1 MCKSQNEKKKTVL
14 CGKAINLA
22 SLFQMLLNRRSFV
35 RKLSDEDI
43 ISLYKEKLW
52 TSCIDELYQRYAH
65 MVFGVCLKYVK
76 QIENAEDL
84 TLSLFTSLSEKL
96 LHHQVLHFKS
106 WLYVSARNSSLMFLR
121 SNKMNLELKDDDI
134 LYDDSEQRLDDK
146 LEQDELI
153 ESLIE
158 VCELLKQEQRICIQL
173 FYLQK
178 KSYEEVANMTNY
190 SLKEVKSHLQN
201 GRRNLKL
208 MLDQRKGGH
217 EK

>member
-1 MCKSQNEKKKTVL
+1 
-14 CGKAINLA
+14 
-22 SLFQMLLNRRSFV
+22 MLLNRRSYL

-43 ISLYKEKLW
+43 VSLYKEKQW
-52 TSCIDELYQRYAH
+52 NSCIDELYQRYSH

-84 TLSLFTSLSEKL
+84 TLSLFASLTEKL
-96 LHHQVLHFKS
+96 LHHQVQHFKS
-106 WLYVSARNSSLMFLR
+106 WLYVSAKNSSLMFLR
-121 SNKMNLELKDDDI
+121 ATKMNQELKEDDV
-134 LYDDSEQRLDDK
+134 LYDDSDQRLDEK
-146 LEQDELI
+146 LEKDELI
-153 ESLIE
+153 ESLIMVFE
-158 VCELLKQEQRICIQL
+158 ELKKEQRICIQL

-178 KSYEEVANMTNY
+178 KSYEEITTITQH

-208 MLDQRKGGH
+208 LMEKRKVDH

>member
-1 MCKSQNEKKKTVL
+1 M
-14 CGKAINLA
+14 
-22 SLFQMLLNRRSFV
+22 

-84 TLSLFTSLSEKL
+84 TLTLFASLSEKL
-96 LHHQVLHFKS
+96 VQHQVQNFKS

-121 SNKMNLELKDDDI
+121 ANKINLELKYEHL
-134 LYDDSEQRLDDK
+134 LYDDSDQRLDDK
-146 LEQDELI
+146 LEHDELI

-158 VCELLKQEQRICIQL
+158 VFEELKDEQRICIQL

-178 KSYEEVANMTNY
+178 KSYEEVANMTHY

-208 MLDQRKGGH
+208 LLEKRKGSH

>member
-1 MCKSQNEKKKTVL
+1 
-14 CGKAINLA
+14 
-22 SLFQMLLNRRSFV
+22 MLLNKRSFV

-84 TLSLFTSLSEKL
+84 TLTLFASLSEKL
-96 LHHQVLHFKS
+96 EQHQVQHFKS

-121 SNKMNLELKDDDI
+121 ANKINLELKDEHL
-134 LYDDSEQRLDDK
+134 LYDDSDQRLDDK
-146 LEQDELI
+146 LEHDELI

-158 VCELLKQEQRICIQL
+158 VFEELKDEQRICIQL

-178 KSYEEVANMTNY
+178 KSYEEVANMTHY

-208 MLDQRKGGH
+208 LLEKRKGSH

>member
-1 MCKSQNEKKKTVL
+1 
-14 CGKAINLA
+14 
-22 SLFQMLLNRRSFV
+22 MLLNRRSYL

-43 ISLYKEKLW
+43 ISLYKEKQW
-52 TSCIDELYQRYAH
+52 NSCIDELYQRYSH

-84 TLSLFTSLSEKL
+84 TLSLFASLTEKL
-96 LHHQVLHFKS
+96 LHHQVQHFKS

-121 SNKMNLELKDDDI
+121 ANKMNQEIKEDDV
-134 LYDDSEQRLDDK
+134 LYDDSDQRLDEK
-146 LEQDELI
+146 LEKDELI
-153 ESLIE
+153 ESLTMVFE
-158 VCELLKQEQRICIQL
+158 ELKKEQRICIQL

-178 KSYEEVANMTNY
+178 RSYEEITTITQY

-208 MLDQRKGGH
+208 LLEKRKVDH

>member
-1 MCKSQNEKKKTVL
+1 MDTIKRKRRLL
-14 CGKAINLA
+14 CGKDINLA
-22 SLFQMLLNRRSFV
+22 SLFLMLLNRRTYL

-43 ISLYKEKLW
+43 ISLYKEKQW

-65 MVFGVCLKYVK
+65 MVFGVCMKYVK

-84 TLSLFTSLSEKL
+84 TLSLFASLTEKL
-96 LHHQVLHFKS
+96 LQHQVQHFKS

-121 SNKMNLELKDDDI
+121 AHKKNIELKDV
-134 LYDDSEQRLDDK
+134 LYDDGDQRLDEK
-146 LEQDELI
+146 LEKDELI
-153 ESLIE
+153 ESLIMVFE
-158 VCELLKQEQRICIQL
+158 ELKQEQRICIQL

-178 KSYEEVANMTNY
+178 KSYEEVANITSY
-190 SLKEVKSHLQN
+190 SMKEVKSHLQN

-208 MLDQRKGGH
+208 LLEKRKEGH

>member
-1 MCKSQNEKKKTVL
+1 MFT
-14 CGKAINLA
+14 
-22 SLFQMLLNRRSFV
+22 MLLNRKSFV

-43 ISLYKEKLW
+43 ISLYKEKRW
-52 TSCIDELYQRYAH
+52 TNCIDELYQRYAH

-76 QIENAEDL
+76 QVENAEDL
-84 TLSLFTSLSEKL
+84 TLSLFASLSEKL
-96 LHHQVLHFKS
+96 VHHQVQHFKS

-121 SNKMNLELKDDDI
+121 ANKINLELKDDHL
-134 LYDDSEQRLDDK
+134 LYDDSDQRLDEK
-146 LEQDELI
+146 LEHDELI

-158 VCELLKQEQRICIQL
+158 VFEELKQEQRICIQL

-178 KSYEEVANMTNY
+178 KSYEEVAHITTY
-190 SLKEVKSHLQN
+190 TLKEVKSHLQN

-208 MLDQRKGGH
+208 LLEKRNEGH

>member
-1 MCKSQNEKKKTVL
+1 
-14 CGKAINLA
+14 
-22 SLFQMLLNRRSFV
+22 MLLNRRSYV

-43 ISLYKEKLW
+43 ISLYKEKQW
-52 TSCIDELYQRYAH
+52 NSCIDELYQRYSH

-76 QIENAEDL
+76 QTENAEDL
-84 TLSLFTSLSEKL
+84 TLSLFASLTEKL
-96 LHHQVLHFKS
+96 LYHQVQHFKS

-121 SNKMNLELKDDDI
+121 VNKMNQELKEDDV
-134 LYDDSEQRLDDK
+134 LYDDSDQQLDEK
-146 LEQDELI
+146 LEKDALIDSLVMVFEEL
-153 ESLIE
+153 
-158 VCELLKQEQRICIQL
+158 KKEQRICIQL

-178 KSYEEVANMTNY
+178 KSYEEITFITHY

-208 MLDQRKGGH
+208 LLDKRKEEH

>member
-1 MCKSQNEKKKTVL
+1 
-14 CGKAINLA
+14 
-22 SLFQMLLNRRSFV
+22 MLLNKRSFV

-84 TLSLFTSLSEKL
+84 TLTLFASLSEKL
-96 LHHQVLHFKS
+96 VQHQVQHFKS

-121 SNKMNLELKDDDI
+121 ANKINLELKDDHL
-134 LYDDSEQRLDDK
+134 LYDDSDQRLDDK
-146 LEQDELI
+146 LEHDELI
-153 ESLIE
+153 ESLIKVFE
-158 VCELLKQEQRICIQL
+158 ELKDEQRICIQL

-178 KSYEEVANMTNY
+178 KSYEEVANMTHY

-208 MLDQRKGGH
+208 LLEKRKGSH